1 MKIAYLDGPW
11 PDFGHR
17 TQRWAHKNPG
27 GNINPPPLFQMY
39 SAAIARQRGHDV
51 ALWDAPARGFDYD
64 ELLGQVGEFG
74 PDLVVVNTST
84 PSFDHDMTLVRKLAK
99 SVQAVRVLV
108 GSHVSAL
115 PDDVMTQHPEVDII
129 ATGEYDDTISDIAE
143 NLSDLSKIGGV
154 VYRSNGGHARTGVR
168 PLMKNLNELPFP
180 AYDLVNLH
188 DYRESM
194 FPARKKPIATMWT
207 SRGCNFH
214 CNFCLFPQI
223 FFQDRMRIRTPENIV
238 AEIRWLKEKFGVQF
252 FYFEDDNFTAS
263 WKRVETLAQRII
275 DEKLDITWG
284 CLSRTDGVTPE
295 RLGLMKESGCYIVK
309 FGIETGVEEF
319 LEHME
324 KYNKISEIE
333 NAFEVA
339 KKVNMVTHGTV
350 MIGNAGETWDTIH
363 RTRQFVKKLAPDS
376 VQFSVCTPFP
386 GTRFFDECREN
397 GWLDYEKWE
406 DFDGVT
412 GGAISYPGLSKHD
425 IQRAV
430 KDSYLDYYSSL
441 PHLRQRFR
449 RILYGPERG
458 SQMMRNL
465 WLAKRFFRMVFKER
479 RQVLQAA
486 HARAA

>member
-27 GNINPPPLFQMY
+27 GNVNQPPLFQMY
-39 SAAIARQRGHDV
+39 SASIARQRGHEV
-51 ALWDAPARGFDYD
+51 ALWDAPARGLDYD
-64 ELLGQVGEFG
+64 ELLGQVGELSAH
-74 PDLVVVNTST
+74 LVVVNAST
-84 PSFDHDMTLVRKLAK
+84 PSFDHDMTLVRKLEK
-99 SVQAVRVLV
+99 SVKAVRVLV

-115 PDDVMTQHPEVDII
+115 PDDVMAKHPEVDII
-129 ATGEYDDTISDIAE
+129 ATGEYDDTISNIAE

-154 VYRSNGGHARTGVR
+154 VYRKSGGHARTGVR

-180 AYDLVNLH
+180 AYDLVNVN

-238 AEIRWLKEKFGVQF
+238 AEIRWLKDKFGVQF

-350 MIGNAGETWDTIH
+350 MIGNAGETWDTIR
-363 RTRQFVKKLAPDS
+363 RTRQFIKKLAPDS
-376 VQFSVCTPFP
+376 VRVQRVHAVP
-386 GTRFFDECREN
+386 GDPLLRRVQGEGLARLREV
-397 GWLDYEKWE
+397 GGLRRCD
-406 DFDGVT
+406 
-412 GGAISYPGLSKHD
+412 GGAISYPGLSKLRHPARGEGPPTSTT
-425 IQRAV
+425 IPRCRTSGSA
-430 KDSYLDYYSSL
+430 SGGSSTG
-441 PHLRQRFR
+441 RSADR
-449 RILYGPERG
+449 R
-458 SQMMRNL
+458 
-465 WLAKRFFRMVFKER
+465 
-479 RQVLQAA
+479 
-486 HARAA
+486 